1 MMKKTKYEIKIILRE
16 SMSMMRLARSRCYDE
31 IIGEI
36 FFHHHQNKAA
46 ELYQFGTII
55 NLTKMFHLSSLF
67 FSPMQLQFVNE
78 TTTTGA
84 IEKGRRSE
92 I

>member
-55 NLTKMFHLSSLF
+55 NLTKMFHLSSLLF
-67 FSPMQLQFVNE
+67 LSY
-78 TTTTGA
+78 A
-84 IEKGRRSE
+84 IAIRERNDDDRGH
-92 I
+92 